1 MSTHRKTDD
10 HHEPDDPDIAQAMRA
25 RRQELGLS
33 VLEMAARAAVSE
45 QTWRNYEAGRTQVR
59 GDKQAGVWEALEW
72 EPPIHVAAL
81 DGLRAALRGGA
92 TSAGPGGAMP
102 IGPGSFG
109 PGSDGPGSFGPGFD
123 GPGGF
128 GTAFGVPGYDIPDE
142 AYDPFEGLDAED
154 LAAQAAAD
162 LPVPDWDDIPTVLSE
177 VYSQRLARTL
187 GEDAARCFAL
197 GTFLFDMSVAEDLEG
212 LASLPRGAHLGQLD
226 ETHIGSTLPQLW
238 LTRYDYEFV
247 FQLRGTARD
256 MTLRLTDAGPASA
269 EPLVRTMADAIVL
282 HDIFNLGGVIA
293 DSRGAGIDEDRW
305 EAWVDALS
313 GPDQP
318 AHALIAMGLVPP
330 ADAPDHFNNW
340 FAPLPAP
347 FIPDWDGARDG
358 SSPTTAPAAPGDAT
372 VTPLRRSH

>member
-1 MSTHRKTDD
+1 MSPRRENDD
-10 HHEPDDPDIAQAMRA
+10 HHEPDDPDIAQAMRE

-33 VLEMAARAAVSE
+33 VPVMAARAGVSE

-72 EPPIHVAAL
+72 EPPTHVAAL
-81 DGLRAALRGGA
+81 DGLRAYLQSGA
-92 TSAGPGGAMP
+92 TPMGMAGGPG
-102 IGPGSFG
+102 
-109 PGSDGPGSFGPGFD
+109 DL
-123 GPGGF
+123 
-128 GTAFGVPGYDIPDE
+128 GTAFGIPGYDIPDE
-142 AYDPFEGLDAED
+142 AYDAFEGLDAED
-154 LAAQAAAD
+154 LAAQAAAE
-162 LPVPDWDDIPTVLSE
+162 LPIPDWDDIPTVFSE
-177 VYSQRLARTL
+177 VYSPRLARML

-256 MTLRLTDAGPASA
+256 MTLRLTDAGPADG
-269 EPLVRTMADAIVL
+269 EPLVRNLADALVL

-293 DSRGAGIDEDRW
+293 DSRGADIDEDRW
-305 EAWVDALS
+305 EGWVDALS

-318 AHALIAMGLVPP
+318 AHALIAMGLVPA
-330 ADAPDHFNNW
+330 ADAPDHFDNW

-347 FIPDWDGARDG
+347 FSPDWDSPSEGTG
-358 SSPTTAPAAPGDAT
+358 STTATDRGDAT